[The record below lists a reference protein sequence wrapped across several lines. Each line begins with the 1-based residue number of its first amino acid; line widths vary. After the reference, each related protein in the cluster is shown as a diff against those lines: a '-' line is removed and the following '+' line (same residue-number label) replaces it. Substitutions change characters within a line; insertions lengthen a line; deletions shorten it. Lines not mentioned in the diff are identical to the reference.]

1 MEQPMNWTIVESNW
15 MQFKGTVR
23 ARWSKLTDEHLDAIA
38 GKRPQLLGKLQEM
51 YEISKVVA
59 DKEIKVFEQRNKAYR
74 GK

>member
-1 MEQPMNWTIVESNW
+1 MNWTIVETNW

-23 ARWSKLTDEHLDAIA
+23 ARWSKLTDEHLAAIA
-38 GKRPQLLGKLQEM
+38 GNRAQLLSKLQEM
-51 YEISKVVA
+51 YGINKAIA